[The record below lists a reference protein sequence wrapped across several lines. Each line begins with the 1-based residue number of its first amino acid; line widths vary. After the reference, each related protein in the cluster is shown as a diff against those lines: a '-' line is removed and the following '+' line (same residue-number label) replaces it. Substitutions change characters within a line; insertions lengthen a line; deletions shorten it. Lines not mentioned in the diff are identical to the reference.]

1 MANASALFR
10 LLIVA
15 GCASALAFAPAHAA
29 ESAVTW
35 EEVSTVT
42 EELIDGEWVV
52 VDDADDE
59 ADFADAA
66 FANDDEDAAATQRF
80 APSAALTGGGRA
92 IARFGPFHVVDTA
105 TVRMIGD
112 VDSHTPR
119 QFAAMMAAFPGL
131 KRIDMIDCP
140 GSLDDEANL
149 ELSRM
154 VRRAGL
160 STNVPAG
167 GSVRS
172 GAVELFLAGVKR
184 TAANDAEFGVHS
196 WRDEDGY
203 EASDFAAND
212 PVHADYLNY
221 YREMGM
227 SDADARAFYAFT
239 NRTGFDDVHYMTRD
253 ELAKFALTN

>member
-1 MANASALFR
+1 MFRFAAFIR
-10 LLIVA
+10 LLIIASCA
-15 GCASALAFAPAHAA
+15 GALAFAPAHAG
-29 ESAVTW
+29 ESADRW
-35 EEVSTVT
+35 EEVTTVT

-52 VDDADDE
+52 VDGVNDTDT
-59 ADFADAA
+59 FA
-66 FANDDEDAAATQRF
+66 ANDDETAATQRYAPLAAF
-80 APSAALTGGGRA
+80 ADQTRA
-92 IARFGPFHVVDTA
+92 IARFGPFQVIDSA
-105 TVRMIGD
+105 TVRMVGD
-112 VDSHTPR
+112 VDSRTPR
-119 QFAAMMAAFPGL
+119 QFATMMAAFPAL

-160 STNVPAG
+160 STHVPAG

-203 EASDFAAND
+203 EARDFAAGD

-227 SDADARAFYAFT
+227 SDAQARAFYAFT
-239 NRTGFDDVHYMTRD
+239 NRTGFDDVHYLTRD
-253 ELAKFALTN
+253 EVARYALTN